1 MPDAPIPVVPGKP
14 ANTTE
19 PTIVV
24 AAINMA
30 GTYTLILTVT
40 DDAGLDGTGSVVVTV
55 RPG

>member
-24 AAINMA
+24 AAMNKA
-30 GTYTLILTVT
+30 GTYTFILTGPA
-40 DDAGLDGTGSVVVTV
+40 DAGLDGTGSVVVTV

>member
-1 MPDAPIPVVPGKP
+1 MPSAPIPVVPGKP

-24 AAINMA
+24 AAMNKA
-30 GTYTLILTVT
+30 GTYTFILTVT
-40 DDAGLDGTGSVVVTV
+40 DDAGLKGTGSVVVTV